1 VLRRGDLLDV
11 VAGASRLVVAARPW
25 APSTLRAARRHGLTY
40 AALVSLAA
48 ARDPDAVALVDDD
61 GPMTNAEL
69 DRRADALAATLPG
82 GARRVGLLCRN
93 GRAFVVAV
101 VAVSRAGADVVLL
114 NSDLAVPE
122 VEAVVDAERVD
133 LVLVDGD
140 DVPLPTTG
148 VEVRDLRSLAAV
160 TSGAPSGGAV
170 RGKRRR
176 GRIVV
181 LTSGTTGPAKGA
193 HLSAIRVGQAVPVTT
208 LVRRVPWREG
218 APLIVTSPLFHGFG
232 LGFLALG
239 LAFGL
244 PVVMSRR
251 FDADAVARTV
261 ACSPGCVLVGVPPV
275 LSRVASVG
283 RAAPAAVISGAGLL
297 HPSVASRVM
306 DAFGP
311 VLFNMYGSSEEGW
324 STLATPR
331 DLVAAPGTIGR
342 PAAGIRIEVLDDD
355 GAPVPVG
362 EVGHLCVSSR
372 LEFAHYSGGGRRARL
387 AGLSDSGDLGHRD
400 ASGLLFVDGRA
411 DDMVVTGGENVFL
424 TEVENVL
431 LAHPG
436 VLDVRVDGVPD
447 EEYGVRLEAYAVPA
461 PDVTADDLVESLRAH
476 GAARL
481 ARFKQPRA
489 VHVVDELPQTATGK
503 HRRPPRTS

>member
-1 VLRRGDLLDV
+1 VGDV
-11 VAGASRLVVAARPW
+11 VAGAARLVAAARPW

-40 AALVSLAA
+40 GALASLAA
-48 ARDPDAVALVDDD
+48 ARDPYAVALVDDD

-69 DRRADALAATLPG
+69 DRRADELAATLPPD
-82 GARRVGLLCRN
+82 ARRVGVLCRN
-93 GRAFVVAV
+93 GRLFVVAV
-101 VAVSRAGADVVLL
+101 VAISRVGADVVLL
-114 NSDLAVPE
+114 NSDLAAPE
-122 VEAVVDAERVD
+122 LDTVVTAERVD

-140 DVPLPTTG
+140 DVPVPSTS
-148 VEVRDLRSLAAV
+148 VEVYDLRGPSVHAV
-160 TSGAPSGGAV
+160 TGPG
-170 RGKRRR
+170 RTRQPHRR

-193 HLSAIRVGQAVPVTT
+193 HLSAVRVGQALPVTT
-208 LVRRVPWREG
+208 LVHRVPWRTG
-218 APLIVTSPLFHGFG
+218 APMVVTSPLFHGFA

-239 LAFGL
+239 MAFGM
-244 PVVMSRR
+244 PVVMHRR
-251 FDADAVARTV
+251 FDAEEVSRTIAR
-261 ACSPGCVLVGVPPV
+261 SPGCVVAGVPPV
-275 LSRVASVG
+275 LSRIAAVG

-297 HPSVASRVM
+297 HPAVASRVM

-324 STLATPR
+324 STLATPA
-331 DLVAAPGTIGR
+331 DLVRAPGTIGR

-355 GAPVPVG
+355 GVPLGAGAVG
-362 EVGHLCVSSR
+362 RICVSSR
-372 LEFAHYSGGGRRARL
+372 LEFAHYTGGATRRRL

-400 ASGLLFVDGRA
+400 ASGLLYIDGRA

-424 TEVENVL
+424 PEIEGVL

-436 VLDVRVDGVPD
+436 VVDVRVDPVPD
-447 EEYGVRLEAYAVPA
+447 EEYGVRLEVYAVPA
-461 PDVTADDLVESLRAH
+461 AGVAAADLVTSLTAH
-476 GAARL
+476 AVENL

-503 HRRPPRTS
+503 IRRPPRTS